1 MALHTEPWASSH
13 SASQGLSVSIYKM
26 KRLNKRTSEAPP
38 PLPCSVSFNLINH
51 TMVRGQDGL
60 TDPGAG
66 EQDTILTTL
75 LDPGKLYYLLIN
87 P

>member
-1 MALHTEPWASSH
+1 M
-13 SASQGLSVSIYKM
+13 
-26 KRLNKRTSEAPP
+26 
-38 PLPCSVSFNLINH
+38 NH
-51 TMVRGQDGL
+51 IMVRGQDGV
-60 TDPGAG
+60 TDPRAG